1 MIDLHTR
8 VIQSRSPATFMS
20 NSSGFN
26 FSSAYDAS
34 SVSGVDSERWG
45 AIQLLCCD
53 IDGVL
58 TDGSLSFD
66 ENGSLIQTFYVRDG
80 FALVA
85 AKRAGIKIAWISG
98 RPSKVAQH
106 RFDELGLDHCL
117 LACGDKAAAIL
128 DLQAQYQFSPDQCCF
143 IGDDIPDLAAF
154 TVCGL
159 RVAVGDAEPVV
170 KSRADY
176 VTQALGGRG
185 AVREIIDMMLVARGY
200 WDAMLDMFENSDQD
214 PPENLQK

>member
-1 MIDLHTR
+1 
-8 VIQSRSPATFMS
+8 MS
-20 NSSGFN
+20 NPSGFP
-26 FSSAYDAS
+26 SSPLYNGAPVAPIES
-34 SVSGVDSERWG
+34 HRWG
-45 AIQLLCCD
+45 GIQLLCCD

-66 ENGSLIQTFYVRDG
+66 ENGSQIQTFYVRDG

-85 AKRAGIKIAWISG
+85 ARRAGIKIAWISG

-106 RFDELGLDHCL
+106 RFNELGLDHCL
-117 LACGDKAAAIL
+117 LNCDDKAAAIL
-128 DLQAQYQFSPDQCCF
+128 ELQAQYGFSAEQCCF

-159 RVAVGDAEPVV
+159 RVAVADAEPILI
-170 KSRADY
+170 SRSDY
-176 VTQALGGRG
+176 VTRARGGRG
-185 AVREIIDMMLVARGY
+185 AVREIIDLMLEGRGY
-200 WDAMLDMFENSDQD
+200 WDLMLDMFENSDQE